1 MAAIPTLDDRVVRI
15 SSGLALAIPLLLYI
29 PCIPIGTPPGDG
41 AELLAAM
48 YRFGVAHPSGYP
60 LITIL
65 GAIASPLALGEPH
78 FNSALLLCALPT
90 ALTSW
95 LLFRAQQ
102 HLSIHWL
109 PALLACLTWAL
120 ASQTFVM
127 ATRLEVYA
135 LHALLLTNTLY
146 CMMRYLAEPESPK
159 WLVGAALVAGLGMSN
174 HMTLTFMLPVLGVAA
189 LMSNWRIITDFR
201 AVGAVTL
208 ALLGGLSLYLYLPLA
223 AWLSDG
229 SAPVWNDTGSIAA
242 IIHHVS
248 GEELRHHLDSKAVG
262 GGLISIWR
270 SLFSASMPG
279 LPLLTLLGAGALLR
293 RDWRWPA
300 MVLLG
305 LVPIVVYVAAYTAPD
320 VKLYHTPLLAPLVIF
335 MGAGIDALWRLFLK
349 DRFPRGRHLVLA
361 IVGVGIAFNIWTAR
375 DVFTEQDTTHTHA
388 EATYEALTRP
398 AILIAEGPL
407 ARPLW
412 YQAYIT
418 HSDRERF
425 VLIDAELFENS
436 EQDWYPA
443 FLKERHGKLLLPKRD
458 KNGALPE
465 DWREQI
471 ANLNRET
478 FKTYLSNK
486 TTQKKA
492 PYVREITPT
501 RP

>member
-48 YRFGVAHPSGYP
+48 YRLGVAHPSGYP

-95 LLFRAQQ
+95 LLFRTQQ

-109 PALLACLTWAL
+109 PALLASLTWAL

-146 CMMRYLAEPESPK
+146 CMLRYLSEPESPK
-159 WLVGAALVAGLGMSN
+159 WLVGAAIVAGLGMAN

-189 LMSNWRIITDFR
+189 LLSNWRVITDIR
-201 AVGAVTL
+201 AVGAVSL

-223 AWLSDG
+223 AWLNDG
-229 SAPVWNDTGSIAA
+229 AAPVWNNTRSMEA
-242 IIHHVS
+242 ILHHIS
-248 GEELRHHLDSKAVG
+248 GEELRHQLDSSHVG
-262 GGLISIWR
+262 KGLIAIWR
-270 SLFSASMPG
+270 SLFAASMPG
-279 LPLLTLLGAGALLR
+279 LPLLTLFGVGVLSR
-293 RDWRWPA
+293 RNWRWPL
-300 MVLLG
+300 MVLLA
-305 LVPIVVYVAAYTAPD
+305 LTPIVVYTAAYTAPD
-320 VKLYHTPLLAPLVIF
+320 VALYHTPLLAPLVIF

-361 IVGVGIAFNIWTAR
+361 IVGVGIAFNLWTSR
-375 DVFTEQDTTHTHA
+375 TVFTEQDTTHTRA
-388 EATYEALTRP
+388 EATYEALEQP
-398 AILIAEGPL
+398 AILIAEGEL

-418 HSDRERF
+418 RSDRERF
-425 VLIDAELFENS
+425 VLIDAELLQNS
-436 EQDWYPA
+436 EQDWYSA
-443 FLKERHGKLLLPKRD
+443 FLKERHGKLILPKRD
-458 KNGALPE
+458 TKGALPK

-471 ANLNRET
+471 ARANRKNFET
-478 FKTYLSNK
+478 YISNQD
-486 TTQKKA
+486 TQKKA
-492 PYVREITPT
+492 PFVRALPKQ
-501 RP
+501 